1 MNSFNRLLDELYFY
15 MKEFYDFEKKFISN
29 LSQNDINGDIA
40 CLVDADEIDKWK
52 ANVEYEKC
60 REFLENYDKIK
71 FDELQKEL
79 FHQNSIKNKIDL
91 KSYETLDEVCNSLKH
106 NKRISIISQQFYCYL
121 NKITYSPTMF
131 NYYTKNNQLIIYFGT
146 GKCLFIPN
154 YLPNKKLDSENIYVT
169 DLPENKQSFIESIF
183 KYQNMSDTLIGE
195 KSLSRNMNTLLS
207 YSINKNSMKKN
218 KSYNFYSNEEDNFIH
233 SKNYQSNNKYK
244 VNYSNNI
251 DINNSNNINSNISKN
266 NNNENNYKNNI
277 ETDKPYIKLNNGGNV
292 DLAEEYQC
300 SQNMENNKKSGNIEY
315 EKNENNIDNILN
327 NKNEEYISYKDK
339 EIEYDQIL
347 KERNNIENIN
357 NNIPNNNSEN
367 NIMNTNETIQQK
379 VETEIKEAKNN
390 PGSNLVNQNNNN
402 NFIEDS
408 KENKNTQDI
417 NINNNSLN
425 LNTDKE
431 EDIKENNKPELE
443 NKDKENQEIITS
455 NITPNGNNIDNINKN
470 ELKQKRDNSEDKKIK
485 NRQNGLENFE
495 GKSSYINAVIQ
506 CLSHTIPLTNYFL
519 DENNRNRIIQ
529 NNISKQNPDRPQL
542 SPSYLN
548 LLKTLW
554 SNNPKEKISPSEFIN
569 NLQFLNK
576 SFEKNEENDISELI
590 LFILEQL
597 HLELNDNKNNENVKN
612 ESKDNNSIIKE
623 NFYKKLLNNNSIIYE
638 TFFGGVSEVV
648 QECQK
653 CKEDCNLKNI
663 ENTKIYEYHKLNYL
677 MFPLNEI
684 TVFAK
689 KNNKNEF
696 INIYDCLNYFQN
708 PIFLDG
714 DNGKNCEKCGKISP
728 YILTTKINSCQNNLL
743 MLLKRHFEKDK
754 NIKLKFDEA
763 LDITDYVQEKKGKSI
778 YNLYAIISLSEK
790 KEIHYMAFCKDLIE
804 NIWYKF
810 DDNIVEVVKNLENDK
825 YNFGVP
831 VALFYQ
837 KESNIEGNIK

>member
-15 MKEFYDFEKKFISN
+15 MKEFYDFETKFISN
-29 LSQNDINGDIA
+29 LSQNVINGDIA
-40 CLVDADEIDKWK
+40 CLVDAEEIDKWK

-60 REFLENYDKIK
+60 RELLENYDKIK
-71 FDELQKEL
+71 FDELQTEL

-106 NKRISIISQQFYCYL
+106 NKRISIISQRFFCYL

-154 YLPNKKLDSENIYVT
+154 YLPNKKLDSENIYIT
-169 DLPENKQSFIESIF
+169 DLPENKQTFIESIF
-183 KYQNMSDTLIGE
+183 KYQNMSYTLIGE
-195 KSLSRNMNTLLS
+195 NSLSRNMSTLLS
-207 YSINKNSMKKN
+207 YSINKDSMKKN
-218 KSYNFYSNEEDNFIH
+218 KSYNFYSNEDDNFIH
-233 SKNYQSNNKYK
+233 SNNIQSNNKYK
-244 VNYSNNI
+244 VNYNNI
-251 DINNSNNINSNISKN
+251 DINYSKNINSNISN
-266 NNNENNYKNNI
+266 NNNESNYKNNI
-277 ETDKPYIKLNNGGNV
+277 EIDKPYIKQNNENNV
-292 DLAEEYQC
+292 ELDEEYQY
-300 SQNMENNKKSGNIEY
+300 SQNMKNNKNSGNIEY
-315 EKNENNIDNILN
+315 EKNEYNKGHILN

-339 EIEYDQIL
+339 EIEYDQII

-367 NIMNTNETIQQK
+367 NTMNTNEIIHKK
-379 VETEIKEAKNN
+379 VETQIFDAKNS

-417 NINNNSLN
+417 NNNCLN

-431 EDIKENNKPELE
+431 EDINENNKPELE
-443 NKDKENQEIITS
+443 NKDKGSQEIITN
-455 NITPNGNNIDNINKN
+455 NIAPNGNDINTINKN
-470 ELKQKRDNSEDKKIK
+470 QLKQKKDNLEVKEIK
-485 NRQNGLENFE
+485 NQLNGLENLE

-519 DENNRNRIIQ
+519 DEKNRNRIIQ
-529 NNISKQNPDRPQL
+529 NNISKHNPNEPQL

-548 LLKTLW
+548 LMETLW

-569 NLQFLNK
+569 NLKLLNK
-576 SFEKNEENDISELI
+576 SFEKIEENDISELI

-597 HLELNDNKNNENVKN
+597 HLELKENKNIENIKN
-612 ESKDNNSIIKE
+612 ESKDNNNNKIKE
-623 NFYKKLLNNNSIIYE
+623 NFYKELLNNNSIIYE
-638 TFFGGVSEVV
+638 TFFGGVSEFT

-696 INIYDCLNYFQN
+696 INIYDCLNYFEN

-754 NIKLKFDEA
+754 NIKLKFDET
-763 LDITDYVQEKKGKSI
+763 LDITDYVQEKKGKLI
-778 YNLYAIISLSEK
+778 YNLYAIISLNEE
-790 KEIHYMAFCKDLIE
+790 KEIHYIAFCKDLVE
-804 NIWYKF
+804 NFWYKF
-810 DDNIVEVVKNLENDK
+810 DDNIVEVVKNLENDMN
-825 YNFGVP
+825 NFGVP

-837 KESNIEGNIK
+837 KESNIEDNIK